1 MDGIARIFSKD
12 GTLQHTLL
20 GHQQSI
26 FSMKFNGSGNALV
39 TGSYDFSSIVW
50 DVATGQPKQRYE
62 VHQGQ
67 VLDVDWKNDTTFTSC
82 GSDKTIHVCEL
93 GQASPTHT
101 FTGHKDEVN
110 AVKWDPS
117 GSILASCSDD
127 TTVKLWAD
135 GKKQPLFDLKDHN
148 KEIYTIRWSPTG
160 AGSANASKKPLLA
173 SASFDTTVR
182 VWDPEAGK
190 CLLTLRRHDKK
201 VYTVAF
207 SPDGDYLASGALG
220 GQLHVWSVKDGSV
233 VKSFRGE
240 CDIFEV
246 AWDSTGRKLACCGG
260 LAANDVTIVD
270 FRV

>member
-1 MDGIARIFSKD
+1 M
-12 GTLQHTLL
+12 
-20 GHQQSI
+20 
-26 FSMKFNGSGNALV
+26 
-39 TGSYDFSSIVW
+39 
-50 DVATGQPKQRYE
+50 
-62 VHQGQ
+62 
-67 VLDVDWKNDTTFTSC
+67 
-82 GSDKTIHVCEL
+82 
-93 GQASPTHT
+93 
-101 FTGHKDEVN
+101 
-110 AVKWDPS
+110 KWDSS

-127 TTVKLWAD
+127 TTVKLWAVAD
-135 GKKQPLFDLKDHN
+135 SDADADAEQPQQPQQPQKSPPPPLFDLRGHG
-148 KEIYTIRWSPTG
+148 KEVYTIRWSPTG

-246 AWDSTGRKLACCGG
+246 AWDSTGSKLACCGG

>member
-1 MDGIARIFSKD
+1 M
-12 GTLQHTLL
+12 
-20 GHQQSI
+20 
-26 FSMKFNGSGNALV
+26 
-39 TGSYDFSSIVW
+39 
-50 DVATGQPKQRYE
+50 
-62 VHQGQ
+62 
-67 VLDVDWKNDTTFTSC
+67 
-82 GSDKTIHVCEL
+82 
-93 GQASPTHT
+93 
-101 FTGHKDEVN
+101 
-110 AVKWDPS
+110 KWDPS

-135 GKKQPLFDLKDHN
+135 GKKQPLFDLRGHG
-148 KEIYTIRWSPTG
+148 KEVYTIRWSPTG

-246 AWDSTGRKLACCGG
+246 SA
-260 LAANDVTIVD
+260 
-270 FRV
+270 FE